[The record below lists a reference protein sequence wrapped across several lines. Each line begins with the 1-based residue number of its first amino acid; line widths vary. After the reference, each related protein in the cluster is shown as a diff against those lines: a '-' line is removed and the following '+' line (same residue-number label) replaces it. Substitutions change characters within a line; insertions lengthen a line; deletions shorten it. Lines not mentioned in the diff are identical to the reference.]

1 MKNESPL
8 SQLAL
13 FGYGVATVPTMF
25 AYILVLVMYMK
36 FAVDELGVSAAF
48 VGSVF
53 FFARLWDAISDPLV
67 GHLSDRT
74 PLPQGRRR
82 PWLYASAPLLAIF
95 GLMAWSP
102 PAALEGA
109 ALGVWITVS
118 ILGFYTAFT
127 FFEVPHTALGAEVTF
142 DRLSRNRVFGFRQVL
157 RTVGMFAG
165 VTLGAGLVGSG
176 RAGATMLA
184 IGLAVALI
192 VLVVGGVALLPAERS
207 DFRGRGG
214 THPYRA
220 IRDVFANEHARLLL
234 FVFFIENIGAGGI
247 AVLAPFV
254 IQYVMKMDPQFVPV
268 ILGGYMV
275 SALVAVPVWIRLS
288 DHFEKR
294 RLWLF
299 SMIQGGF
306 GFGLMLWV
314 SEGDWLLIVVAGAL
328 AGSAG
333 ACGNTLGYA
342 LKAEVI
348 DYDEYRTG
356 ERKEGAY
363 FATWSFMSKL
373 ANGIMLGLVGF
384 SLDASGYVA
393 NAPEQ
398 TELVQSTMLFL
409 MGGVPLLGYAIGA
422 LAFSRFRLG
431 EVEHARIRAVLDA
444 R

>member
-1 MKNESPL
+1 MNPATPL
-8 SQLAL
+8 SRLAL
-13 FGYGVATVPTMF
+13 FGYGVATIPTMF

-36 FAVDELGVSAAF
+36 FAVDELGASAA
-48 VGSVF
+48 VIGSIF
-53 FFARLWDAISDPLV
+53 FFARVWDAISDPLV

-74 PLPQGRRR
+74 PSERGRRR

-95 GLMAWSP
+95 GIMAWSP
-102 PAALEGA
+102 PAALEGS
-109 ALGVWITVS
+109 ALTVWITVA

-142 DRLSRNRVFGFRQVL
+142 DSLSRNRVFGFRQAL
-157 RTVGMFAG
+157 RTLGMFAG
-165 VTLGAGLVGSG
+165 VTIGAYLVGTG
-176 RAGATMLA
+176 RAGATLLSY
-184 IGLAVALI
+184 GLGIALI
-192 VLVVGGVALLPAERS
+192 ALILGGVALLPAERA

-214 THPYRA
+214 SHPYRA

-254 IQYVMKMDPQFVPV
+254 IQYVMKMDPEYVPL
-268 ILGGYMV
+268 ILAAYMV
-275 SALVAVPVWIRLS
+275 SALLAVPLWIRLS
-288 DHFEKR
+288 ARFEKR

-314 SEGDWLLIVVAGAL
+314 GEGDWPLIIVASIL

-384 SLDASGYVA
+384 SLEASGFVS

-398 TELVQSTMLFL
+398 SELTRSTMVFL
-409 MGGVPLLGYAIGA
+409 MGGVPMIGYTIGG
-422 LAFSRFRLG
+422 LAFWRFRLS
-431 EVEHARIRAVLDA
+431 ETEHARIRAALDA